1 MGRITACKGSR
12 LQAVRL
18 FYFFKSVANENRG
31 ATITIN
37 MIRLLRILRD
47 PNKEVIYEEDV
58 CSLILNYQTGLPRGG
73 KYVILGRIFP
83 CMGDM

>member
-1 MGRITACKGSR
+1 MKTG
-12 LQAVRL
+12 
-18 FYFFKSVANENRG
+18 G